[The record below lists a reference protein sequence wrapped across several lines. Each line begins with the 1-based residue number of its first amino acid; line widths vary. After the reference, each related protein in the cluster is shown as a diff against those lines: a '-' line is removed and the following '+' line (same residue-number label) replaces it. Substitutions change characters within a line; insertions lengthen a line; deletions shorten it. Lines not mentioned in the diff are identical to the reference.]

1 MKHVWIRFRLV
12 LPLVFG
18 FLAIVLMTWDYENER
33 MIGMKGMGWD
43 MGPPFWPY
51 QAIYLLLFTIN
62 APAFVLS
69 MPILKLLNL
78 HTLSLQYGVWF
89 PTIVG
94 WWWWIGTRMDFGI
107 LSRRHF
113 RQAKLVAAV
122 LATASLVFLYVAARV
137 SIGELHWWME
147 YGRDSSPFRWPTLFR
162 TIGPVLW
169 CLVLAGGC
177 LIAAMRLFQGR
188 IVPATEDHQKYRL
201 LVIGA
206 AFVAFYVFAIHR
218 WDNFLNP
225 PFNYDECAVDR
236 LYGLGCIHGTVVDE
250 RGKPLGH
257 IEVDL
262 IPIHK
267 TGDARWYGNHSEW
280 TDEQGRYNLNRMEPG
295 EYLLGANAFSSF
307 GAPDAEHPFATAY
320 YPAAENES
328 DAVPLRV
335 VRSSPLRLSP
345 LRLRKLEVVTI
356 KINVLWP
363 DGTRPERSNIYFK
376 NILYPRHGGTAPQID
391 NGAGEFTLPEGF
403 EYDAMASV
411 ECDAGKVI
419 ESRQSRP
426 DQRIKVADGF
436 TPAAMTFV
444 IPGPPCAIWVSR

>member
-18 FLAIVLMTWDYENER
+18 FLAIVLMTWDFEDNR
-33 MIGMKGMGWD
+33 MIGLMGMGWD

-69 MPILKLLNL
+69 MPILKVLNL

-89 PTIVG
+89 PAIVG
-94 WWWWIGTRMDFGI
+94 WWWWVGTRIDFGV
-107 LSRRHF
+107 LGGRHYRYSKVF
-113 RQAKLVAAV
+113 AGV
-122 LATASLVFLYVAARV
+122 LTTASLGLLYVAARATL
-137 SIGELHWWME
+137 GELHWWME
-147 YGRDSSPFRWPTLFR
+147 YGRNFSPFRAPTLLR
-162 TIGPVLW
+162 TVGPVLW

-177 LIAAMRLFQGR
+177 LIAAIRLFHGR
-188 IVPATEDHQKYRL
+188 VGPATENRHKYRV

-206 AFVAFYVFAIHR
+206 SLVALYVFAIHR
-218 WDNFLNP
+218 WDKALNP
-225 PFNYDECAVDR
+225 PFDYDECAVDR

-250 RGKPLGH
+250 SGRPISH

-267 TGDARWYGNHSEW
+267 TGDARWYGTHSEW
-280 TDEQGRYNLNRMEPG
+280 TDEQGRYNLNRMEAG
-295 EYLLGANAFSSF
+295 EYFLGANAFSSF

-328 DAVPLRV
+328 GAVPVRV
-335 VRSSPLRLSP
+335 ARSSPLRLSP
-345 LRLRKLEVVTI
+345 LRLHKLEVVTI
-356 KINVLWP
+356 KIDVLWP

-391 NGAGEFTLPEGF
+391 NGAGEITVPKGF
-403 EYDAMASV
+403 EYDAVASV

-419 ESRQSRP
+419 ESRESRP
-426 DQRIKVADGF
+426 DRRIKVADGF
-436 TPAAMTFV
+436 TPAEMTFV
-444 IPGPPCAIWVSR
+444 IPGPPCAIWASR